1 MREGIS
7 RRNRLLR
14 RHSVPPG
21 DLGHLAGDTDADLA
35 KGVGDLGLAE
45 AGGVVLEGELVLL
58 FINAKAAQA
67 VGVGELAEAAE
78 LLEAER

>member
-7 RRNRLLR
+7 RRNRLLG

-21 DLGHLAGDTDADLA
+21 ELGHLAGDTDAGLA
-35 KGVGDLGLAE
+35 KGVGDLRLAE
-45 AGGVVLEGELVLL
+45 AGGVVLESELVLL

-67 VGVGELAEAAE
+67 VGICELAEAAE
-78 LLEAER
+78 LFEAKR